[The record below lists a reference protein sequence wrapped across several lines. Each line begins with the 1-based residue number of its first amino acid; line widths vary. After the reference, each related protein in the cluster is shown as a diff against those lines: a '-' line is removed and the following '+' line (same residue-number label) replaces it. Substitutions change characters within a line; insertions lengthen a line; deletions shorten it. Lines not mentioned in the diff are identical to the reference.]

1 MGELEGLARGGK
13 SPAPAPR
20 VSMDPEHMLKV
31 ADASKRALE
40 FLRSRSPAVKCL
52 TTRGTVMVSS
62 AFTSEDDKDL
72 DVGPRND
79 DRILATCLSLCKNV
93 RTSMATDCGDHVS
106 EEGDGDP
113 RKLYREVVLLTEDR
127 NLRVKALA
135 RDVPVRELPDFLKW
149 AGIAG

>member
-20 VSMDPEHMLKV
+20 VSMDPEHLLKV

-40 FLRSRSPAVKCL
+40 FLRSRNPAVKCL
-52 TTRGTVMVSS
+52 TTRGTVLVSS
-62 AFTSEDDKDL
+62 TFTSEDDKDL

-79 DRILATCLSLCKNV
+79 DRILATCLSLCKN
-93 RTSMATDCGDHVS
+93 TMKSTAGESGDGEDV
-106 EEGDGDP
+106 EGDP

-149 AGIAG
+149 AGITG